1 MLEGVDE
8 GNDAM
13 QSPKLRATLVAIIR
27 NEINEKYAALTQS
40 VGKIRTE
47 NAKMAAEMTKL
58 TACSVIRNGKG

>member
-8 GNDAM
+8 GNDAT

-27 NEINEKYAALTQS
+27 NEINEKYDALTQS

-47 NAKMAAEMTKL
+47 ISKMAAEMTKL
-58 TACSVIRNGKG
+58 THRV